1 MNVLI
6 VEDDR
11 ALAREL
17 GLFLQDEHY
26 LCDYARTGR
35 EASEKLFVNEY
46 DFVLLD
52 LGLPDQDGLELLAQ
66 ARQERNQDASIIIL
80 SARGSVDDRI
90 SGLNLGAD
98 DYLPK
103 PYSLMELGSRM
114 QAVTRRK
121 HGVVQDKLTFGKF
134 VLNLS
139 DRSLRHD
146 DALIT
151 ITRKEFDLLHYLLL
165 HRGKVLTRLQLSE
178 HIWGNTMN
186 DSSDH
191 DSNYI
196 DVHVKNLRKKLA
208 QGQPDHDWIETVRG
222 IGYRLVPEPEPA
234 PDASADAD
242 AKADAPAA
250 ADAPGASAA

>member
-17 GLFLQDEHY
+17 GLFLYDEHY
-26 LCDYARTGR
+26 HCDFARTGR

-52 LGLPDQDGLELLAQ
+52 LGLPDQDGMELLAQ
-66 ARQERNQDASIIIL
+66 ARQVRNQQASIIIL

-90 SGLNLGAD
+90 NGLNLGAD

-103 PYSLMELGSRM
+103 PYSLLELSSRM

-121 HGVVQDKLTFGKF
+121 HGVVQDGLLFGGF
-134 VLNLS
+134 GLYLS
-139 DRSLRHD
+139 DRSLRYGD
-146 DALIT
+146 QT
-151 ITRKEFDLLHYLLL
+151 ILLTRKEFDLLHYLLL
-165 HRGKVLTRLQLSE
+165 HRAKVLTRLQLSE
-178 HIWGNTMN
+178 HIWGGSVNEST
-186 DSSDH
+186 DH

-196 DVHVKNLRKKLA
+196 DVHVKNVRKKLA
-208 QGQPDHDWIETVRG
+208 QYDPEHEWIETVRG
-222 IGYRLVPEPEPA
+222 IGYRLK
-234 PDASADAD
+234 PDADG
-242 AKADAPAA
+242 PAA
-250 ADAPGASAA
+250 